1 MLYQA
6 CPAIMKGRQTIA
18 VCVAVIFSV
27 AFIPSSQ
34 NCQSGR
40 LETAQKL
47 YWQISWWH
55 LWSHVLSPQ
64 RTDMAWREYPGIFI
78 FRYRLG
84 RDLARTKM
92 PGPSWWNVMKSP
104 KLSET
109 QRFSG
114 KFRLK
119 RENGFGLRYCSFSFF
134 GPSDIANTTTWQ
146 IGWSLWLWLNYCCD
160 FLQYGIWTEL
170 DIKIGRFS
178 LI

>member
-1 MLYQA
+1 MSRYHEGQTDDSCLCGCDFQCRLYPKFTELSKWKA
-6 CPAIMKGRQTIA
+6 RNRSEALLA
-18 VCVAVIFSV
+18 DFLV
-27 AFIPSSQ
+27 AFVESCPLTPEDWHGMTWY
-34 NCQSGR
+34 SG
-40 LETAQKL
+40 
-47 YWQISWWH
+47 ISRYIYI
-55 LWSHVLSPQ
+55 S
-64 RTDMAWREYPGIFI
+64 
-78 FRYRLG
+78 RYRLG

-119 RENGFGLRYCSFSFF
+119 RENGFGLRYRSFSFF
-134 GPSDIANTTTWQ
+134 GPWDIANTTTWQ
-146 IGWSLWLWLNYCCD
+146 IGWSLWLWLNCCCD

-170 DIKIGRFS
+170 DTKIGRFS